1 MKRTIFKRLLNNLAL
16 ILSLA
21 LIAGGFGLYS
31 LVNTQRRSGRVIRQ
45 TIKVQ
50 ETTRRISDN
59 LLEAR
64 RAEKEFLLTG
74 DERYATAVANHMLAV
89 KQGCW
94 LLFSFQTELG
104 EKKAHEI
111 GLLADEY
118 CKGFQAV
125 AHKIREKG
133 SGDQGL

>member
-1 MKRTIFKRLLNNLAL
+1 MNSEVKGMKRTIFKRLLNNLAL

-45 TIKVQ
+45 TIEVQ
-50 ETTRRISDN
+50 EATRRISDN

-94 LLFSFQTELG
+94 FLFSF
-104 EKKAHEI
+104 
-111 GLLADEY
+111 
-118 CKGFQAV
+118 
-125 AHKIREKG
+125 
-133 SGDQGL
+133 